1 MREVFRMFRVV
12 FLLFFVGLS
21 DIVVI
26 VSDEGL
32 CVVVHLV
39 VVLFGGL
46 LVSTCH
52 VSC

>member
-1 MREVFRMFRVV
+1 MFLVV
-12 FLLFFVGLS
+12 LLLISMGLS

-26 VSDEGL
+26 VSEEGL